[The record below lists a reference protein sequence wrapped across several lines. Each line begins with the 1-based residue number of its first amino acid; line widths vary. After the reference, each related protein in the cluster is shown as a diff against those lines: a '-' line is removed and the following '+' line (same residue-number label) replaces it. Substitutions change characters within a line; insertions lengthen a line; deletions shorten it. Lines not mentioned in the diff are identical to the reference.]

1 MTIAI
6 AILLLLLLG
15 VLTLASYVERVYT
28 ERGKFLS
35 REFQENVEAYELRVE
50 PRLGNAAG
58 RAQLSMAVLTQ
69 LTTGSIG
76 LVLTF
81 LVMKDGAWSPM
92 ELVQGLLAVA
102 LAIIVF
108 NQLLPFIFFTRTKGE
123 WVESYAPV
131 IRLFVYLMLPIT
143 VVLGF
148 CLQIA
153 ALAERNEPVENE
165 TQAEAVDALIE
176 AGQEEGILEES
187 DRELIQ
193 SVVEFRDK
201 TVREVMTPR
210 PEITAVPMDMTV
222 EALTELMRQ
231 KPYSRMPVYDGT
243 IDKIK
248 GLVFAHD
255 VLQVADVDA
264 KTKLVYSMMKPVH
277 FVPETKPVQ
286 ELMREMQKN
295 KVHLAIVI
303 DEYGSVAGVVSI
315 EDLLEELVGEIRDEH
330 EAQLDVIK
338 ESDNSYIVPGNM
350 DIDRLNELFGVRLE
364 DVEATTIAGLVSELA
379 GHIPRPGEVL
389 EEDGLRFEILQSTE
403 RRVEKLRIKA
413 TEERQREREEQLRA

>member
-6 AILLLLLLG
+6 AILLVLLLG
-15 VLTLASYVERVYT
+15 VLTLASYAGRVYT

-58 RAQLSMAVLTQ
+58 RAELSMAVLTQ
-69 LTTGSIG
+69 LTTGGIALLG
-76 LVLTF
+76 TF
-81 LVMKDGAWSPM
+81 LVMKDGNWSGM
-92 ELVQGLLAVA
+92 EVVQVVLALALAV
-102 LAIIVF
+102 IVF

-123 WVESYAPV
+123 WVESYAPI

-153 ALAERNEPVENE
+153 ALAEKNEPVENE
-165 TQAEAVDALIE
+165 TQAEAVEALIE

-231 KPYSRMPVYDGT
+231 KPYSRIPVYDGS
-243 IDKIK
+243 IDKVK

-264 KTKLVYSMMKPVH
+264 KTKVVYTMMKPVH

-295 KVHLAIVI
+295 KVHLAIVT
-303 DEYGSVAGVVSI
+303 
-315 EDLLEELVGEIRDEH
+315 
-330 EAQLDVIK
+330 
-338 ESDNSYIVPGNM
+338 
-350 DIDRLNELFGVRLE
+350 LE
-364 DVEATTIAGLVSELA
+364 DAALLV
-379 GHIPRPGEVL
+379 R
-389 EEDGLRFEILQSTE
+389 TE
-403 RRVEKLRIKA
+403 GVA
-413 TEERQREREEQLRA
+413 QRGNP

>member
-6 AILLLLLLG
+6 AILLVLLLG

-50 PRLGNAAG
+50 PRLGGAAG
-58 RAQLSMAVLTQ
+58 RAELSMNVLTQ
-69 LTTGSIG
+69 LSTGGIA
-76 LVLTF
+76 LLITF
-81 LVMKDGAWSPM
+81 LVMRDRAWDPM
-92 ELVQGLLAVA
+92 EIVQAVLAIV
-102 LAIIVF
+102 LTIIVF
-108 NQLLPFIFFTRTKGE
+108 NRLLPFIFFTRTKGE

-131 IRLFVYLMLPIT
+131 VRLLVYMMLPIT

-148 CLQIA
+148 CLQIT
-153 ALAERNEPVENE
+153 ALAEKNEPVENE
-165 TQAEAVDALIE
+165 TQAEAVEALIE

-210 PEITAVPMDMTV
+210 PEIVAVPLDMTV

-231 KPYSRMPVYDGT
+231 KPYSRMPVYDGS

-255 VLQVADVDA
+255 VLQIADVDA
-264 KTKLVYSMMKPVH
+264 KTKTVHSMMKTVH

-315 EDLLEELVGEIRDEH
+315 EDLVEEIVGEIRDEH
-330 EAQLDVIK
+330 EAQVDVVK
-338 ESDNSYIVPGNM
+338 ENEHSYIVPGNM
-350 DIDRLNELFGVRLE
+350 DIDRLYELFGVRLE
-364 DVEATTIAGLVSELA
+364 EVEATTVAGLVSELA

-389 EEDGLRFEILQSTE
+389 VEDGLRFEILQSTE
-403 RRVEKLRIKA
+403 RRVEKLRIKT
-413 TEERQREREEQLRA
+413 TEEREREEQLRA